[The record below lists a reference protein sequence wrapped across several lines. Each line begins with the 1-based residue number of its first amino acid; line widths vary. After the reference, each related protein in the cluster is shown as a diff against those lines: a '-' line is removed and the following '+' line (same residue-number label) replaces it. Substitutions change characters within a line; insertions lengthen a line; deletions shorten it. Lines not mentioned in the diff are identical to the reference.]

1 MSTLKLRAA
10 TKPLSATVSVPGSK
24 SLTNRALVAG
34 ALANGTSILSNALFA
49 DDTRRMID
57 VLGALGFAIAT
68 DPRGGRIEITGAGGH
83 VPAGEAQCFCGNS
96 GTTIRFC
103 TALAALGRGCYVLD
117 GVPRMRQ
124 RPIGP
129 LVGALGSLGASIS
142 FDENEGYPPITLRS
156 KGLSAGTVVLDTS
169 VSSQF
174 LSALLLAAPSA
185 SGDVMIDVRGKLSSA
200 PYVAMTTNLM
210 AAFGV
215 SVAEDVGPDGAK
227 YIVPAPQAYRAEHY
241 TIEPDAS
248 NASYFLAA
256 AAVAGGTVTVDG
268 LGTSSIQGD
277 VHFVDVLEQMGC
289 HVDRGANRLTVTGRS
304 DGRRLH
310 GIDIDLNAM
319 PDMVQTTAVL
329 ALFADGPTSIR
340 NVPNLRVKETD
351 RLSALARELTAAGAQ
366 VEERAD
372 GLTITPPG
380 QPRAAAIKT
389 YDDHRMAMSFSLLG
403 LAVDGVTIQDAECV
417 DKTFPG
423 FFKTWSSLCR

>member
-10 TKPLSATVSVPGSK
+10 TKPLNATVSIPGSK

-34 ALANGTSILSNALFA
+34 ALADGTSILSKALFA
-49 DDTRRMID
+49 DDTQRMID
-57 VLGALGFAIAT
+57 ALGALGFAIAT

-83 VPAGEAQCFCGNS
+83 IPAGDAECFCGNS

-103 TALAALGRGCYVLD
+103 TALAALGRGSYVLD

-129 LVGALGSLGASIS
+129 LVGALRSLGASIS
-142 FDENEGYPPITLRS
+142 FDEEEGFPPITMRA
-156 KGLSAGTVVLDTS
+156 KGLSAGTVVLDTD

-174 LSALLLAAPSA
+174 LSALLLAAPA
-185 SGDVMIDVRGKLSSA
+185 AGGDVMIDVRGQLSSA
-200 PYVAMTTNLM
+200 PYVTMTTDLM

-215 SVAEDVGPDGAK
+215 SVVDDIRPDGARF
-227 YIVPAPQAYRAEHY
+227 IVPAPQAYRAEHY

-256 AAVAGGTVTVDG
+256 AAVVGGTVTVDG
-268 LGTSSIQGD
+268 LGSASIQGD

-289 HVDRGANRLTVTGRS
+289 HVVRDPNRLTVTGRS
-304 DGRRLH
+304 DGRPLR

-319 PDMVQTTAVL
+319 PDMVQTTAVV
-329 ALFADGPTSIR
+329 ALFADGPTTIR

-351 RLSALARELTAAGAQ
+351 RLSALAQELTAAGAR
-366 VEERAD
+366 VEERDD
-372 GLTITPPG
+372 GLTITPPQ
-380 QPRAAAIKT
+380 QPRAAAINT
-389 YDDHRMAMSFSLLG
+389 YDDHRMAMSFALLG
-403 LAVDGVTIQDAECV
+403 LAVEGVTIRDAECV

-423 FFKTWSSLCR
+423 FFDTWSSLSP